1 MKRQFIHLTSAVAV
15 ALTLA
20 VAIGFAQTSSRGSA
34 DIPFN
39 FHVGN
44 ATLPA
49 GQYLVNSGY
58 PTTTSL
64 LIRSKDGSKG
74 AMVMTSAIAPMKADG
89 AAKLVFNQYG
99 SDYFLSEVWN
109 PSDSIV
115 RGVVKTKSEVEV
127 ARKALGGKI
136 TEIVMEK
143 RK

>member
-1 MKRQFIHLTSAVAV
+1 MKRQFIHLTILVAV
-15 ALTLA
+15 TLTLA
-20 VAIGFAQTSSRGSA
+20 LAVGLAQTPARGSA

-49 GQYLVNSGY
+49 GPYQVKSGY
-58 PTTTSL
+58 PTTDSL
-64 LIRSKDGSKG
+64 SIRSKDGSKG
-74 AMVMTSAIAPMKADG
+74 AIVMTSAVAPMKADG
-89 AAKLVFNQYG
+89 TAKLVFNQYG
-99 SDYFLSEVWN
+99 SEYFLSQVWN

-127 ARKALGGKI
+127 ARKVRGGQITEVALG
-136 TEIVMEK
+136 K